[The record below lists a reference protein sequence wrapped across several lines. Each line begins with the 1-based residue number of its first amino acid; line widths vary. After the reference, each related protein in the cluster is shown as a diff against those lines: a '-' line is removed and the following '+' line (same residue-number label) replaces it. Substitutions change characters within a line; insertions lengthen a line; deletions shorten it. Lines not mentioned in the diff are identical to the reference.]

1 MCALLC
7 FCFQPLFLLPALQK
21 WQLGIL
27 VFLLLVV
34 HNLSQLHMYI
44 VIFSPLQFLCIWLL
58 QETYVQTEALQQR
71 VPSSSLSQQP
81 FTEHLFGLLAHRMKF
96 KLHIVWQVVKDSKL
110 GPPHLQPLIVI
121 LIIPCSPDPKSST
134 SPTSQACRFPAEC
147 LLLSPNSL
155 HRPPDNALLGPF
167 PGSLQLKEAGLNY
180 SILHGRKQRLR
191 RMTFQQSHSHP
202 ARLTG
207 SLSPCSSLSLQG
219 LLWLLVQLPPRD

>member
-1 MCALLC
+1 M
-7 FCFQPLFLLPALQK
+7 
-21 WQLGIL
+21 
-27 VFLLLVV
+27 
-34 HNLSQLHMYI
+34 
-44 VIFSPLQFLCIWLL
+44 
-58 QETYVQTEALQQR
+58 
-71 VPSSSLSQQP
+71 
-81 FTEHLFGLLAHRMKF
+81 EHLFGLLAHRMKF
-96 KLHIVWQVVKDSKL
+96 KLHIEWQVVKASKL

-167 PGSLQLKEAGLNY
+167 PGSLQLKESGLNY
-180 SILHGRKQRLR
+180 SISHGRKQRLR

-219 LLWLLVQLPPRD
+219 LLWLLVQLPPRDWKHPTFVLHACFCLGLAVYIR